1 MYNLKWKDRP
11 IRHTSARPLPGTEV
25 TLLLRNHGASG
36 VGQVNAC
43 SILIHVSHLLIFIC
57 FSIMFHF
64 SKMYLA
70 VHFPFLSI
78 YQRVPCTSQHLHKR
92 KGKEGYIC
100 DVPGEQLEWPVVT
113 NLAPECTDGV
123 HLNTGGG
130 GVPAAALQPHHR
142 QNTVLHHSLKTD
154 LLISLTER
162 PWYLKVYLNSLP
174 NLPITAG

>member
-1 MYNLKWKDRP
+1 MYNLKWRDRP
-11 IRHTSARPLPGTEV
+11 IGRTSARPLPGTEV

-43 SILIHVSHLLIFIC
+43 SVLIHVSHLLIFIC

-70 VHFPFLSI
+70 VHFSFLSS

-100 DVPGEQLEWPVVT
+100 DVPGEHLEWPVVT

-130 GVPAAALQPHHR
+130 QGCQLLPCNLTIARTQFSIIHPKLICSFLWQNDPVPEGVF
-142 QNTVLHHSLKTD
+142 K
-154 LLISLTER
+154 
-162 PWYLKVYLNSLP
+162 
-174 NLPITAG
+174 